1 MLIFYLDL
9 TKRSFSV
16 VCWSWNRSRVLAWNV
31 AVLFCA
37 THSSSSSNNIQ
48 DEYQISTDFLWSAR
62 NIVLTAR
69 VHKVK
74 TTSKTHHPN
83 HDCRFHFPNF
93 DQLPGQINKQI
104 HTYME
109 TRKRSPRKKPLRVN
123 CFPYAE
129 GIGEADLPDARK
141 RSFGWRCLRWLLRH
155 TLLWNKLPRN
165 RRFPERTER

>member
-109 TRKRSPRKKPLRVN
+109 TRKRSPRKKTFACELFSV
-123 CFPYAE
+123 
-129 GIGEADLPDARK
+129 
-141 RSFGWRCLRWLLRH
+141 RWG
-155 TLLWNKLPRN
+155 N
-165 RRFPERTER
+165 RRGRPPRRTKEVIRMTLFALIVASYFALEQTSPQ